1 MITVIGESLVDRV
14 YAAAPLP
21 EPLSSAV
28 AAGGGAGGA
37 AGGRSAAGDPV
48 AEGGPTAVDDLA
60 AGARAAAVDRPVA
73 GARGSAVDHP
83 GGSPANVA
91 VGLARLGAPV
101 TLITQLGEDANG
113 RLLRDHLA
121 ASAVPVTVAPGP
133 ATATSTATAFL
144 DAQGAARYDFRV
156 TWDLPAPPDLPT
168 GTRCL
173 HTGSLATA
181 LDPGAEAIEELLT
194 RTRAEARGITISL
207 DPNVRPALLPA
218 RDTARARIERQVALA
233 DIVKVSEEDVAW
245 LYPEQDVT
253 AVARRWQRT
262 GPALVVVTLGG
273 AGSLAV
279 TATHTVRRPAP
290 SITVADTVGAGDAF
304 TAGMLHWLDG
314 AELLGGTS
322 DDAPASLRTLGPDE
336 LAALLDLAATTAA
349 LTCTRPGANPPTRG
363 ELEDFRQMHARW

>member
-28 AAGGGAGGA
+28 GDEGAVGGRAAAGG
-37 AGGRSAAGDPV
+37 PV
-48 AEGGPTAVDDLA
+48 AEDGPTAADDPA
-60 AGARAAAVDRPVA
+60 AGERAA
-73 GARGSAVDHP
+73 AVDHP

-121 ASAVPVTVAPGP
+121 ASAVPVTLAPGP

-156 TWDLPAPPDLPT
+156 TWDLPAPPDLPA

-181 LDPGAEAIEELLT
+181 LDPGAEVIEELLT
-194 RTRAEARGITISL
+194 RIRAEARGITISL

-253 AVARRWQRT
+253 AVAHRWQHT

-279 TATHTVRRPAP
+279 TATHTVRSPAP

-314 AELLGGTS
+314 AGLLGGGTDEGQAAGPS
-322 DDAPASLRTLGPDE
+322 AGLRALGPDE
-336 LAALLDLAATTAA
+336 LADLLDLAATTAA

-363 ELEDFRQMHARW
+363 ELEDFRQLRAR